1 MLTGFEWS
9 CTMFWL
15 QLLLLFCQTGC
26 RNGPIVI
33 VCLTTREL
41 FCVSANIC
49 GHVGHPLNGW
59 SAFQHR
65 LFRAARHDWR
75 RYVAKIVQEMECA
88 QLTTKETSVKC
99 TALPSNWVGRIDG
112 QVPASPLPL
121 QAMSSHPKKNVWAR
135 GQLTLKR
142 NLVS

>member
-1 MLTGFEWS
+1 
-9 CTMFWL
+9 MFWL
-15 QLLLLFCQTGC
+15 RLLLLFCQTGR
-26 RNGPIVI
+26 RNGPVVV

-41 FCVSANIC
+41 FSVSANIC
-49 GHVGHPLNGW
+49 GHDGHPVNGPL
-59 SAFQHR
+59 SNIVCSVQHAMTGDDTSPR
-65 LFRAARHDWR
+65 LCR
-75 RYVAKIVQEMECA
+75 RWNV
-88 QLTTKETSVKC
+88 LTTKETSVKC

-121 QAMSSHPKKNVWAR
+121 EAMSSHPKKNVWAR